1 MHRDLKPQNIFLTQ
15 DKKLKL
21 GDFGT
26 NKIFDK
32 FKIGTENTFQNLP
45 PEMCHLEDNK
55 KLGDKFDK
63 SGDVWALGVIL
74 YQLMT
79 DKLPFYG

>member
-26 NKIFDK
+26 SKLFNEENSIETLKELTV
-32 FKIGTENTFQNLP
+32 IGSFSHFA
-45 PEMCHLEDNK
+45 PEMWILKDK
-55 KLGDKFDK
+55 KK
-63 SGDVWALGVIL
+63 
-74 YQLMT
+74 
-79 DKLPFYG
+79 

>member
-26 NKIFDK
+26 SK
-32 FKIGTENTFQNLP
+32 FFNQDNFVQDLKEITVIGSFSHFA
-45 PEMCHLEDNK
+45 PEMWILKDNK
-55 KLGDKFDK
+55 K
-63 SGDVWALGVIL
+63 
-74 YQLMT
+74 
-79 DKLPFYG
+79 

>member
-26 NKIFDK
+26 SK
-32 FKIGTENTFQNLP
+32 FFNLDNSKEITVIGSFSHFA
-45 PEMCHLEDNK
+45 PEMWILKDNK
-55 KLGDKFDK
+55 K
-63 SGDVWALGVIL
+63 
-74 YQLMT
+74 
-79 DKLPFYG
+79 

>member
-26 NKIFDK
+26 SK
-32 FKIGTENTFQNLP
+32 FFSQDYSIETNEKNSIETNEKYSIETIEDITVIGSFSHFA
-45 PEMCHLEDNK
+45 PEMWILKDNK
-55 KLGDKFDK
+55 K
-63 SGDVWALGVIL
+63 
-74 YQLMT
+74 
-79 DKLPFYG
+79 

>member
-26 NKIFDK
+26 SK
-32 FKIGTENTFQNLP
+32 FFNQDNFQQDLKEITVIGSFSHFA
-45 PEMCHLEDNK
+45 PEMWILKDNK
-55 KLGDKFDK
+55 K
-63 SGDVWALGVIL
+63 
-74 YQLMT
+74 
-79 DKLPFYG
+79 

>member
-26 NKIFDK
+26 SK
-32 FKIGTENTFQNLP
+32 FFNEEYLQENIKEITVIGSFSHFA
-45 PEMCHLEDNK
+45 PEMWKLKDNK
-55 KLGDKFDK
+55 K
-63 SGDVWALGVIL
+63 
-74 YQLMT
+74 
-79 DKLPFYG
+79 

>member
-26 NKIFDK
+26 SK
-32 FKIGTENTFQNLP
+32 FIDRDNLRETLKEITLISSFSHFA
-45 PEMCHLEDNK
+45 PEMWKLKDNK
-55 KLGDKFDK
+55 K
-63 SGDVWALGVIL
+63 
-74 YQLMT
+74 
-79 DKLPFYG
+79 

>member
-26 NKIFDK
+26 SKFFDQDNSIENKKVIIA
-32 FKIGTENTFQNLP
+32 IGSFSHFA
-45 PEMCHLEDNK
+45 PEMWKLKDNK
-55 KLGDKFDK
+55 K
-63 SGDVWALGVIL
+63 
-74 YQLMT
+74 
-79 DKLPFYG
+79 

>member
-26 NKIFDK
+26 SK
-32 FKIGTENTFQNLP
+32 FFNQDNSNETNEENLMETNEENLI
-45 PEMCHLEDNK
+45 ETKE
-55 KLGDKFDK
+55 
-63 SGDVWALGVIL
+63 
-74 YQLMT
+74 
-79 DKLPFYG
+79 

>member
-26 NKIFDK
+26 SKFFDQDNSIENKKVIIA
-32 FKIGTENTFQNLP
+32 IGSLSHFA
-45 PEMCHLEDNK
+45 PEMWKLKDNK
-55 KLGDKFDK
+55 K
-63 SGDVWALGVIL
+63 
-74 YQLMT
+74 
-79 DKLPFYG
+79 

>member
-26 NKIFDK
+26 SKFFNEENSIENKKEITV
-32 FKIGTENTFQNLP
+32 IGSFSHFA
-45 PEMCHLEDNK
+45 PEMWNLKDNK
-55 KLGDKFDK
+55 K
-63 SGDVWALGVIL
+63 
-74 YQLMT
+74 
-79 DKLPFYG
+79 

>member
-26 NKIFDK
+26 SKFFDQDNSIETGGEITCISC
-32 FKIGTENTFQNLP
+32 FSHFA
-45 PEMCHLEDNK
+45 PEMWKLKDNK
-55 KLGDKFDK
+55 K
-63 SGDVWALGVIL
+63 
-74 YQLMT
+74 
-79 DKLPFYG
+79 

>member
-26 NKIFDK
+26 SK
-32 FKIGTENTFQNLP
+32 FFNQDNSIETKKEKTVIGSFSHFA
-45 PEMCHLEDNK
+45 PEMWILKDK
-55 KLGDKFDK
+55 KKMK
-63 SGDVWALGVIL
+63 
-74 YQLMT
+74 
-79 DKLPFYG
+79 

>member
-26 NKIFDK
+26 SK
-32 FKIGTENTFQNLP
+32 FFSQDYSIETNEENS
-45 PEMCHLEDNK
+45 
-55 KLGDKFDK
+55 KLIIY
-63 SGDVWALGVIL
+63 S
-74 YQLMT
+74 
-79 DKLPFYG
+79 